1 MLIGELAQEAGT
13 TVRALRYYEQ
23 QGLLHPRRT
32 ANRYRD
38 YGERSVL
45 RVRNIRLL
53 LSLGFTAEDLH
64 AFLPC
69 LDLDIEANRC
79 PASAPVIAGKLA
91 ELDEKITALTGIR
104 DRLSVFLDH
113 VNGGRDADPIGS
125 GPERGAHRTGRN
137 GS

>member
-1 MLIGELAQEAGT
+1 VLIGELAREAGT

-38 YGERSVL
+38 YGENSIL

-69 LDLDIEANRC
+69 LDQDIEANRC
-79 PASAPVIAGKLA
+79 PGSASVIAGKLA
-91 ELDEKITALTGIR
+91 ELEEKITALAEIR
-104 DRLSVFLDH
+104 DRLSVFLDR
-113 VNGGRDADPIGS
+113 VNGGCDRDGL
-125 GPERGAHRTGRN
+125 
-137 GS
+137 

>member
-53 LSLGFTAEDLH
+53 LSLGFTAEDIH

-69 LDLDIEANRC
+69 LDQDIEANQC
-79 PASAPVIAGKLA
+79 PASARVIAGKVA
-91 ELDEKITALTGIR
+91 ELEEKITALTDVR
-104 DRLSVFLDH
+104 DRLSVFLDR
-113 VNGGRDADPIGS
+113 VNGGRDVD
-125 GPERGAHRTGRN
+125 GP
-137 GS
+137 